1 MVIVLTRPHL
11 RRCFYGWHV
20 ATRFRNCLDWAHKPF
35 PAYRHEEQKK
45 QKILLEQQKQKHREN
60 CLTEAGGS
68 ESLQL
73 EHFRL
78 FKLHQSTWQWRCS
91 SMEPLDSNR
100 RLTTLEGGGK
110 TEVEKTAEE
119 RRRATIEARAERD
132 CHQATIFSCQCGAGA
147 LEIGWFRECF
157 AMRFQVGKVLFYF
170 SGIPVKGL

>member
-1 MVIVLTRPHL
+1 MWDDAVL
-11 RRCFYGWHV
+11 RRCFYGCHV
-20 ATRFRNCLDWAHKPF
+20 ATRFRNCLDWAQPF

-73 EHFRL
+73 EHHFQRI
-78 FKLHQSTWQWRCS
+78 KAHGNES
-91 SMEPLDSNR
+91 LDSNS
-100 RLTTLEGGGK
+100 RLICCVIFRSGPRKLKTLEGGGK

-132 CHQATIFSCQCGAGA
+132 CHQTPIFSCQCGAGA
-147 LEIGWFRECF
+147 VEIGWFRECF
-157 AMRFQVGKVLFYF
+157 AMRFQVGKVLFYLF
-170 SGIPVKGL
+170 QGFQ